1 MWLWWTSCEHESIV
15 VWTFCVVCHNITR
28 ESAIAIV
35 LIFNLFSKSLIQTCC
50 SLFLWLY
57 YVTTRRQPVNS
68 DANTW
73 MFLLQ
78 GTSCDM
84 QLRRTS
90 YLFGS
95 ASTSVHYKRKI
106 LSTEFY
112 HFIAG
117 QPANKNSPPISHL
130 KHFALC
136 MLVLFIAQKFYS
148 SVEAFGRQNNFF
160 WWIHHLGENAT
171 QRLLCCCIAVCMAS
185 ATCLLQHSAYQM
197 LINLCH
203 HNKGKCK
210 LRPVGLCF

>member
-1 MWLWWTSCEHESIV
+1 
-15 VWTFCVVCHNITR
+15 
-28 ESAIAIV
+28 
-35 LIFNLFSKSLIQTCC
+35 
-50 SLFLWLY
+50 
-57 YVTTRRQPVNS
+57 
-68 DANTW
+68 
-73 MFLLQ
+73 
-78 GTSCDM
+78 M

-130 KHFALC
+130 KNFALC

-160 WWIHHLGENAT
+160 
-171 QRLLCCCIAVCMAS
+171 
-185 ATCLLQHSAYQM
+185 
-197 LINLCH
+197 
-203 HNKGKCK
+203 
-210 LRPVGLCF
+210 